1 MNDQDI
7 ATLPDDQFATNAQA
21 AIAVLDPAKLR
32 RYEEILETYTK
43 YAYSDIVNQQGLK
56 DHHKF
61 NL

>member
-43 YAYSDIVNQQGLK
+43 YAYSDIVNQQ
-56 DHHKF
+56 
-61 NL
+61 